1 MKKLK
6 IAITCKDSS
15 RIWTN
20 GLTQN
25 AYFLIGLLNEAGYE
39 AEAVSQFEEAGKN
52 LEEFEIKKLSID
64 TIKNYDIVI
73 EVCYS
78 VTDNLLDYALKN
90 GVKLV
95 TINYGNI
102 FTKTFDVKNID
113 GELKG
118 LQIDEQLRL
127 LDNVIDYV
135 YVNFRNL

>member
-102 FTKTFDVKNID
+102 LMLMHDDLVLNPGNLMRFLEN
-113 GELKG
+113 
-118 LQIDEQLRL
+118 QITL
-127 LDNVIDYV
+127 
-135 YVNFRNL
+135 